1 MKIARIEISNFRL
14 LKDFTLDLEDEL
26 SLVIGKNNTGKTSVL
41 ACLEKLV
48 IQSDGRHITYEDFNV
63 ELRSLLENILLG
75 EKEIGVEED
84 YVPLGIELRLLVTYG
99 ELDNLSKISPLIMS
113 LDPEDNNI
121 VLSFEYRI
129 SFGKLNELK
138 NNYIEEA
145 EKFDNRPGLFL
156 KENLG
161 KYFGP
166 IAKKSLLYSDDN
178 QFIDLNKE
186 KINLKDILSIQF
198 ISAKRNV
205 TNRKDDKTLSNQTSN
220 LYRQVDESEEQQEA
234 AENFKKELRKAD
246 DNLSGIYQQMFEGI
260 IGKVNR
266 FGGINPTD
274 TEIKIASTLQH
285 RELLEGNTTVMYA
298 HQNHD
303 LPEHYN
309 GLGYMNLISMIFE
322 IEMLMSRFR
331 RSARE
336 TPSAINLLFIE
347 EPEAHTHPQ
356 MQYIFIK
363 NIKELLKQGR
373 LREDGLEIHLQSV
386 ITTHSSHIVSES
398 CFDDIKYLKKSHRTH
413 QVQAKNLK
421 DLEKSYASNE
431 DPDKDAELKQA
442 YRFLKQYLTLNR
454 AELFFADKA
463 ILIEGD
469 TERLILPAMMKK
481 VDQNPAGPE
490 EQPLLSQNISI
501 VEVGAHSQ
509 TFEKFIDFV
518 GIKSLVITD
527 IDSNKQVPDAEDPTK
542 MKSQKCRPD
551 DEDALQTSNASLKF
565 FFKTGDLAFYKSLDF
580 EYKSLSKTDEEGWQ
594 QQTEGLLKVV
604 YQIEEQGYHAR
615 SFEDAFFSINKA
627 MLNVGQNSFPSLTK
641 KHFEK
646 YMNDEIDAFDFSENA
661 VNSKPSLAIE
671 ILLNSQPDG
680 DGVEFSNWEVPLYIK
695 EGLLWLRKN

>member
-48 IQSDGRHITYEDFNV
+48 IQSDGRHVTYEDFNV

-75 EKEIGVEED
+75 EKEIGAEED
-84 YVPLGIELRLLVTYG
+84 YVPLGIELRILVTYG

-145 EKFDNRPGLFL
+145 ERFGNRPGLFL

-166 IAKKSLLYSDDN
+166 IVKKSLLYSDDK

-234 AENFKKELRKAD
+234 AENFKKELRKTD
-246 DNLSGIYQQMFEGI
+246 DKLSGIYQQMFEGI

-322 IEMLMSRFR
+322 IEILMSRFR

-373 LREDGLEIHLQSV
+373 LREEDRKSV
-386 ITTHSSHIVSES
+386 V
-398 CFDDIKYLKKSHRTH
+398 
-413 QVQAKNLK
+413 
-421 DLEKSYASNE
+421 
-431 DPDKDAELKQA
+431 
-442 YRFLKQYLTLNR
+442 
-454 AELFFADKA
+454 
-463 ILIEGD
+463 
-469 TERLILPAMMKK
+469 
-481 VDQNPAGPE
+481 
-490 EQPLLSQNISI
+490 
-501 VEVGAHSQ
+501 
-509 TFEKFIDFV
+509 
-518 GIKSLVITD
+518 
-527 IDSNKQVPDAEDPTK
+527 
-542 MKSQKCRPD
+542 
-551 DEDALQTSNASLKF
+551 
-565 FFKTGDLAFYKSLDF
+565 
-580 EYKSLSKTDEEGWQ
+580 
-594 QQTEGLLKVV
+594 
-604 YQIEEQGYHAR
+604 
-615 SFEDAFFSINKA
+615 
-627 MLNVGQNSFPSLTK
+627 
-641 KHFEK
+641 
-646 YMNDEIDAFDFSENA
+646 
-661 VNSKPSLAIE
+661 
-671 ILLNSQPDG
+671 
-680 DGVEFSNWEVPLYIK
+680 
-695 EGLLWLRKN
+695 